1 VTQDLDEPRGPD
13 VACSIEVPRAWFEQ
27 AATVQLQLPRLL
39 NCARC
44 NGGGC
49 DACQRRGAFEQEAA
63 GIAREVAVGLPKLP
77 PERSGAVCLRLPAL
91 GARAEPESQLPN
103 GHLLLTVIP
112 HAPEPNWQPPPT
124 VQALNLRPEW
134 GWRDRIDAALLELR
148 EMWAASVL
156 VAWLRAPEPRLRG
169 VRRVWIAA
177 GLTLLVAL
185 ICYRLFHRSH

>member
-27 AATVQLQLPRLL
+27 GATLQLQLPRLL

-49 DACQRRGAFEQEAA
+49 DACQRRGAFELEAA
-63 GIAREVAVGLPKLP
+63 GIAKEVAVGLPKLP
-77 PERSGAVCLRLPAL
+77 AERSAAVCLRLPAL

-112 HAPEPNWQPPPT
+112 RAPEPDWQPPAT
-124 VQALNLRPEW
+124 VQALDLRPEW
-134 GWRDRIDAALLELR
+134 GWRDWYGAVLLELR
-148 EMWAASVL
+148 EMWARSVL
-156 VAWLRAPEPRLRG
+156 VAWLRAPEPRLLG
-169 VRRVWIAA
+169 VRRAWIGAA
-177 GLTLLVAL
+177 LVLLVVL